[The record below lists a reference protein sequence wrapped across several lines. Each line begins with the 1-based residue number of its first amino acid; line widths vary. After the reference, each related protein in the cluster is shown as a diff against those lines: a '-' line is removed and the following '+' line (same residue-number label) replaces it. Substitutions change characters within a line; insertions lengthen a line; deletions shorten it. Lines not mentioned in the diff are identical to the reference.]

1 MHSPD
6 RQSATRLLQ
15 AWRGGDRA
23 ALDLLLPVVYDE
35 LAGLAHNALRSER
48 SDHTLQTRALVHEAY
63 IRLVD
68 AEIPFQDRAHF
79 MAIAARTMRRVLVDY
94 ARSRVR
100 QKRGGGAIRVDIDK
114 ADLPAP
120 DDGLG
125 ILLLHD
131 ALERLASFDPR
142 KAEIVELHFFGG
154 LTYDETAAAVGISAA
169 TVDRELRLARAWL
182 KVEMAGRTAS

>member
-1 MHSPD
+1 MPSPD

-23 ALDLLLPVVYDE
+23 ALDRLLPVVYDE
-35 LAGLAHNALRSER
+35 LAGLARHALHSER
-48 SDHTLQTRALVHEAY
+48 SDHTLQTRGLVHEAY

-68 AEIPFQDRAHF
+68 ADIPFQDRAHF

-100 QKRGGGAIRVDIDK
+100 QKRGGGAIRVDLDRV
-114 ADLPAP
+114 DVPAP
-120 DDGLG
+120 DDGVA
-125 ILLLHD
+125 LLQLHD
-131 ALERLASFDPR
+131 ALEHLASFDPR

-154 LTYDETAAAVGISAA
+154 LTYDETAAAVGLSAA
-169 TVDRELRLARAWL
+169 TVDRELRLAKAWL
-182 KVEMAGRTAS
+182 KVEMNGQPAP

>member
-182 KVEMAGRTAS
+182 KVEMAGRNAS

>member
-1 MHSPD
+1 MQSPD

-23 ALDLLLPVVYDE
+23 ALDRLLPVVYDE

-68 AEIPFQDRAHF
+68 TDIPFQDRAHF
-79 MAIAARTMRRVLVDY
+79 MAIAARTMRRILVDY

-100 QKRGGGAIRVDIDK
+100 QKRGGGAIHIDIDEAK
-114 ADLPAP
+114 LPAP
-120 DDGLG
+120 DDGMG

-131 ALERLASFDPR
+131 ALEQLASFDPR

-154 LTYDETAAAVGISAA
+154 LTYDETAAAVGLSAA
-169 TVDRELRLARAWL
+169 TVDRELRMARAWL
-182 KVEMAGRTAS
+182 KVEMAGRPAS